1 MSIEIVSGGARMPEA
16 EFVSLNKL
24 LRLYGGSW
32 QGQPQFLLSWAGDDN
47 QGLRKKHTC
56 GRTDPWDWE
65 CSCKPDLAAVPLC
78 FASQTQC
85 YHLLSFHPQPM
96 SLGEEPKAIYDCV
109 IHFADAWKQPVR
121 PTATIIERVIP
132 VLQHAAKAM
141 WAARYGVQSVLTQ
154 ERREKKAA
162 FTASEERKSRAW
174 RDKAMS
180 VLDAV
185 IPDSRPRVGYG
196 TVQPRFSN
204 ITESDL
210 RKKHVVLTDL

>member
-1 MSIEIVSGGARMPEA
+1 MSVEIISGASRMPAA
-16 EFVSLNKL
+16 EFISLNKL

-32 QGQPQFLLSWAGDDN
+32 QGQPQFILSWAGDDN

-56 GRTDPWDWE
+56 GKVDPWDWE
-65 CSCKPDLAAVPLC
+65 CACKPDLGTVPLC

-85 YHLLSFHPQPM
+85 YHLLSFHPQPTVE
-96 SLGEEPKAIYDCV
+96 GEAAQVIYDCV
-109 IHFADAWKQPVR
+109 IHFADAWKNPVR

-141 WAARYGVQSVLTQ
+141 WAARYGADAVLNR

-162 FTASEERKSRAW
+162 FVAQEDRKGRLW
-174 RDKAMS
+174 KDKA
-180 VLDAV
+180 LGLLNEV
-185 IPDSRPRVGYG
+185 IPDSRPKVGYG
-196 TVQPRFSN
+196 TVQSRFSN
-204 ITESDL
+204 ITASDL